1 MSDNSSKWY
10 YQPSTGTVFQ
20 GKKTGWD
27 DRMGPY
33 DSEEEAR
40 AAMEKVAERNKAAD
54 DWDEEGDDWGVAEK

>member
-40 AAMEKVAERNKAAD
+40 AAMEKSPSATRRPTTGMKKMMTGA
-54 DWDEEGDDWGVAEK
+54 